1 MLFLAEPALED
12 LVDSN
17 ASGTLRE
24 RVADA
29 RLRRANAEYGS
40 PYADRDCMSS
50 GNDVES
56 CFSVRCLQVDET

>member
-17 ASGTLRE
+17 ASGTLLE
-24 RVADA
+24 RIADA
-29 RLRRANAEYGS
+29 RPGGANAENGS
-40 PYADRDCMSS
+40 PYADGNCLSS

-56 CFSVRCLQVDET
+56 CFSVRCLQDDET

>member
-1 MLFLAEPALED
+1 MLFLVEPALED
-12 LVDSN
+12 FVDSN
-17 ASGTLRE
+17 ASGTLPE

-29 RLRRANAEYGS
+29 RPGGANAENGS

-56 CFSVRCLQVDET
+56 CLSVRCLQVDET